1 MEGEFYLRRVE
12 VPLSIW
18 RKHSKGWYRFLSL
31 LRFLVHGKKRF
42 QNETCGRGFIFF
54 LESGEKNI
62 RFQTKRDTYGQCI
75 TPRILQSHLFLVSR
89 RSNQTVLGSFRMGRL
104 QTDECSI
111 SSPTGQAHQI
121 AQLNGQL
128 KLVDL
133 RSAMMQH
140 FDTVDWVKCY
150 RYLDILLQGCKSSFS
165 RPGLRHYSL
174 SEKNLFST
182 LLPPFE

>member
-1 MEGEFYLRRVE
+1 M
-12 VPLSIW
+12 
-18 RKHSKGWYRFLSL
+18 
-31 LRFLVHGKKRF
+31 HGQKRF

-121 AQLNGQL
+121 AQLNEQPNDTGRKRNSKIQSVTMIYEEMIPIWHRSNYNL

>member
-1 MEGEFYLRRVE
+1 M
-12 VPLSIW
+12 
-18 RKHSKGWYRFLSL
+18 
-31 LRFLVHGKKRF
+31 HGQKRF

-121 AQLNGQL
+121 AQLNEQPN
-128 KLVDL
+128 
-133 RSAMMQH
+133 
-140 FDTVDWVKCY
+140 DTGRKRNSKIQSVTMIY
-150 RYLDILLQGCKSSFS
+150 EEMI
-165 RPGLRHYSL
+165 PI
-174 SEKNLFST
+174 
-182 LLPPFE
+182 